1 MTNITIEELGVIL
14 SKERLIPYGENGDDP
29 QFIIKKYND
38 NVLLCEAMYPA
49 LHYFEVLLR
58 NHINFAIEKFFYED
72 WLINVPKTLQ
82 LSPKDNSKINEIK
95 DQFLKEKKRAPTHP
109 DLVSRLS
116 FGFWCALFH
125 KRFDPILW
133 HRKNALRYIFPNLR
147 RENQTRR
154 YVESK
159 ILRIKKI
166 RNRIAHHERIW
177 GGKEDTYQVYA
188 AYEDCVEL
196 IQAMSNGSLHLLKMA
211 DRFSEVYA
219 KINTFKNLPERK

>member
-1 MTNITIEELGVIL
+1 MTILTIEQLRVIL
-14 SKERLIPYGENGDDP
+14 SKERIVPYGRNGDNP
-29 QFIIKKYND
+29 LSIINKYNE
-38 NVLLCEAMYPA
+38 NILLCEAMYPA

-58 NHINFAIEKFFYED
+58 NHINFTIEKLFNEG
-72 WLINVPKTLQ
+72 WLLNLPKKLQ
-82 LSPKDNSKINEIK
+82 LSPQDRSKINELK
-95 DQFLKEKKRAPTHP
+95 DQFFKEKKRVPTHS

-154 YVESK
+154 YIESK

-177 GGKEDTYQVYA
+177 GGNEDTYRVYE

-196 IQAMSNGSLHLLKMA
+196 IQAMSNGSIHLLKMA
-211 DRFSEVYA
+211 DRFPEVYD
-219 KINTFKNLPERK
+219 KVISET